1 MYKYLLC
8 LDKQYNVKWNIHY
21 DREIVETLE
30 TMLDNMVNLLRNYG
44 VEDEEILDAIKD
56 ELDIE
61 IEEVEE

>member
-1 MYKYLLC
+1 MYKYMLC
-8 LDKQYNVKWNIHY
+8 LDKQYDVKWDVKY
-21 DREIVETLE
+21 DRAIVETLE
-30 TMLDNMVNLLRNYG
+30 KMLDNMAYLLKCYG